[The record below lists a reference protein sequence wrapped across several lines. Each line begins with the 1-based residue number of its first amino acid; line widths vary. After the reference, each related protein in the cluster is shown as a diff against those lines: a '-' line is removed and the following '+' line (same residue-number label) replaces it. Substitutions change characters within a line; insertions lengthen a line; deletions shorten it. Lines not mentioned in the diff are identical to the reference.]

1 MSNLKPPKST
11 HPISFTNLKPQ
22 SLNSRFI
29 GNPWINQAAKNLDRI
44 GWILGILLVLAP
56 VFLTLLSSI
65 HQPQSLPIS
74 AKALVGNQVI
84 ELEVARTPQQ
94 QAVGLMYRT
103 DLPANRGMLFLFH
116 PPQTVNFW
124 MKNVQIHLDILF
136 LKDGVVKAI
145 RLTARFAIAPKAPP
159 CTTTPCPTYSSGIP
173 VNHVLELRGGQV
185 ERLGLKIG
193 SRITIQPLNHIP
205 QQK

>member
-1 MSNLKPPKST
+1 MPNLKPAKPT
-11 HPISFTNLKPQ
+11 HPISYLNLKAQ
-22 SLNSRFI
+22 GLNTR
-29 GNPWINQAAKNLDRI
+29 WINQVANNLDRI

-56 VFLTLLSSI
+56 VFLTLLSSS
-65 HQPQSLPIS
+65 HQPKSLPIS

-103 DLPANRGMLFLFH
+103 DLPANRGMLFLFN

-124 MKNVQIHLDILF
+124 MKNVPIHLDILF

-145 RLTARFAIAPKAPP
+145 APKASP

-173 VNHVLELRGGQV
+173 VNQVLELRGGQV
-185 ERLGLKIG
+185 ERLGLNIG
-193 SRITIQPLNHIP
+193 SRITIQPLNHIT

>member
-1 MSNLKPPKST
+1 MRALAYRLKKDLLKPMANLKPAKPT
-11 HPISFTNLKPQ
+11 HPS
-22 SLNSRFI
+22 
-29 GNPWINQAAKNLDRI
+29 INQVANNLDKI
-44 GWILGILLVLAP
+44 GWILGGLLVLGP
-56 VFLTLLSSI
+56 VFISLVSI
-65 HQPQSLPIS
+65 SPHQPKSLPIS
-74 AKALVGNQVI
+74 AKALVANQVI
-84 ELEVARTPQQ
+84 ELEVARTSQQ

-103 DLPANRGMLFLFH
+103 ELPPNRGMLFLFH

-136 LKDGVVKAI
+136 LKDGMVK
-145 RLTARFAIAPKAPP
+145 AIAPKAPP

-173 VNHVLELRGGQV
+173 VNQVLELRGGQV

-193 SRITIQPLNHIP
+193 SRITIQPLNHIT

>member
-1 MSNLKPPKST
+1 MANLKRARST
-11 HPISFTNLKPQ
+11 HLISFANLKVQ
-22 SLNSRFI
+22 GLNSRFI
-29 GNPWINQAAKNLDRI
+29 GNSWINQVANNLDRI

-56 VFLTLLSSI
+56 VFLTLLSSS
-65 HQPQSLPIS
+65 HQPQSLSIS
-74 AKALVGNQVI
+74 AKALVDNQVI
-84 ELEVARTPQQ
+84 ELEVASTPQQ

-103 DLPANRGMLFLFH
+103 DLPANRGMLFLFN

-145 RLTARFAIAPKAPP
+145 APKASP

-173 VNHVLELRGGQV
+173 VNQVLELRGGQV

-193 SRITIQPLNHIP
+193 SRITIQPLNHIT

>member
-1 MSNLKPPKST
+1 MANLKRAKST
-11 HPISFTNLKPQ
+11 HPISSPNLKSQ
-22 SLNSRFI
+22 GLNSRFLS
-29 GNPWINQAAKNLDRI
+29 NSWINKAANNLDII

-56 VFLTLLSSI
+56 VFLTLLSSS
-65 HQPQSLPIS
+65 HQPKSLPIS
-74 AKALVGNQVI
+74 AKALVANQVI

-145 RLTARFAIAPKAPP
+145 APNISP
-159 CTTTPCPTYSSGIP
+159 CKTNPCPTYSSGIP
-173 VNHVLELRGGQV
+173 VNQVLELRGGQV

-193 SRITIQPLNHIP
+193 SRITIQPLNHLI
-205 QQK
+205 K

>member
-1 MSNLKPPKST
+1 MPNLKPAKPT
-11 HPISFTNLKPQ
+11 HPISYLNLKAQ
-22 SLNSRFI
+22 GLNTR
-29 GNPWINQAAKNLDRI
+29 WINQVANNLDRI

-56 VFLTLLSSI
+56 VFLTLLSSS
-65 HQPQSLPIS
+65 HQPKSLPIS

-103 DLPANRGMLFLFH
+103 DLPANRGMLFLFN

-124 MKNVQIHLDILF
+124 MKNVPIHLDILF

-145 RLTARFAIAPKAPP
+145 APKAPP
-159 CTTTPCPTYSSGIP
+159 CTTNPCPTYSSGIP
-173 VNHVLELRGGQV
+173 VNQVLELRGGQV

-193 SRITIQPLNHIP
+193 SRITIQPLNHIT

>member
-1 MSNLKPPKST
+1 MANLKPAKST
-11 HPISFTNLKPQ
+11 HPISSPNLKIQ
-22 SLNSRFI
+22 GLHSRFI
-29 GNPWINQAAKNLDRI
+29 GNPRINQAANNLDRI

-136 LKDGVVKAI
+136 LKDGMVK
-145 RLTARFAIAPKAPP
+145 AIAPKAPP
-159 CTTTPCPTYSSGIP
+159 CKTNPCPTYSSGIP
-173 VNHVLELRGGQV
+173 VNQVLELRGGQV

-193 SRITIQPLNHIP
+193 SRITIQPLNHIT

>member
-1 MSNLKPPKST
+1 MGNLKTPKST
-11 HPISFTNLKPQ
+11 HIISSATLRSQRLK
-22 SLNSRFI
+22 SRFL
-29 GNPWINQAAKNLDRI
+29 GNPWINQAANNLDRI
-44 GWILGILLVLAP
+44 GWILGGLLVVGP
-56 VFLTLLSSI
+56 VVLSLVSNSP
-65 HQPQSLPIS
+65 HQPKSLPIS
-74 AKALVGNQVI
+74 AKALVANQVI
-84 ELEVARTPQQ
+84 GLEVARTPQQ

-103 DLPANRGMLFLFH
+103 DLAANRGMLFLFN

-145 RLTARFAIAPKAPP
+145 APNVPP
-159 CTTTPCPTYSSGIP
+159 CKTNPCPTYSSRIP
-173 VNHVLELRGGQV
+173 VNQVLELRGGQV

-193 SRITIQPLNHIP
+193 SPITIQPLNHIP